1 MNAFEQLKFYVTGEE
16 AVLGEGDPSYVL
28 LVGTGLAFG
37 AAISGAMQNVLIA
50 RLSLVGHC
58 VQIYLGI
65 YCVFIMA

>member
-1 MNAFEQLKFYVTGEE
+1 MNAFEQHKFCVTGEE